1 MWEEIS
7 LVILIKNSG
16 LLNYKMDVKGCGDN
30 GKSWNIE
37 YS

>member
-16 LLNYKMDVKGCGDN
+16 LLNYKKDVKGCGDN
-30 GKSWNIE
+30 GKSRNIE